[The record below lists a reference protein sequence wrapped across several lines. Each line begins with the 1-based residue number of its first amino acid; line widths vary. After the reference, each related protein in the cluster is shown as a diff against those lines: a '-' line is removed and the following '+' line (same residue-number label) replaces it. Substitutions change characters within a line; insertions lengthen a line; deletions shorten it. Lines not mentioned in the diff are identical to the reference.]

1 MTAGERPVVRIAAP
15 AKLNLGL
22 EIVGRRPD
30 GYHNLVTIFQAID
43 LCDALTLAPAAG
55 DAIRADLPGLADE
68 RNLAV
73 RALERIRETAGT
85 SAGASLHIRKRIPIA
100 AGLGGASSDAAA
112 ALLAGRAF
120 WRSPASDADLAAL
133 ALALGSDVPFF
144 LRGGTALADGR
155 GEQLTPLPT
164 PASAFVIVAPHIS
177 IPAKT
182 ATLFSRLTPG
192 DWSDGAAVRTNA
204 ARLRAGLPLD
214 PALLGN
220 AFARPLLAMLPAL
233 ADVLALLR
241 KAGAPNLALS
251 GAGPTHYV
259 VLDDSERASALA
271 TTIRNKLAGRADVV
285 IAHPLAHPPSPR
297 MTYL

>member
-30 GYHNLVTIFQAID
+30 GYHDLVTIFQAID
-43 LCDALTLAPAAG
+43 LCDELTLAPAA
-55 DAIRADLPGLADE
+55 DEEIRADLPGLEDE

-144 LRGGTALADGR
+144 LRGGTALAGGR

-164 PASAFVIVAPHIS
+164 PASAFVIVAPHIA

-251 GAGPTHYV
+251 GAGPAHYV

-271 TTIRNKLAGRADVV
+271 ATIRNKLAGRADVV
-285 IAHPLAHPPSPR
+285 IAHPLAHPPAPGL
-297 MTYL
+297 TYL